1 MVRRFRTRSIKSN
14 KTYEV
19 KELAEAAGVTTA
31 TVRRWLKVGMDKLDG
46 SRPTLIMGFQ
56 ALDFLDARKAKARK
70 PSGHVGEFYCMR
82 CKTQREAWGGMADYE
97 AISANGGRLK
107 ALCEVCKC
115 QCNRNIS
122 ARDLP
127 EICNVLDIATRASR

>member
-1 MVRRFRTRSIKSN
+1 MVRRVRTRGIKPN

-19 KELAEAAGVTTA
+19 NELAEPAGVTTA
-31 TVRRWLKVGMDKLDG
+31 TVRRWLKVGLDKLDG

-56 ALDFLDARKAKARK
+56 ALDFLDARKSKARR
-70 PSGHVGEFYCMR
+70 PSGHVSEFYCMR
-82 CKTQREAWGGMADYE
+82 CKTQRGAWGGMADYE

-107 ALCEVCKC
+107 ALCEACKC
-115 QCNRNIS
+115 QCNRNVS

-127 EICNVLDIATRASR
+127 EIRKVLDVAIKGS